1 MTQTTA
7 DHAHGATRREKLL
20 ERQIERLTLSRD
32 TVFDKLREIPTR
44 MQRLTNQ
51 VELLLDLSEDYASGK
66 YREVRWYSLA
76 AAASAALYF
85 VSPTDAVP
93 DWIPLIGQLD
103 DLLVMGIALRLVRK
117 DLIRYAE
124 FRGLDPSR
132 YF

>member
-1 MTQTTA
+1 MTHVQS
-7 DHAHGATRREKLL
+7 DHADGATRREKLL
-20 ERQIERLTLSRD
+20 ERQVERLTRSRA

-51 VELLLDLSEDYASGK
+51 VELLLDLAEDYSSGR
-66 YREVRWYSLA
+66 YRDVRWYSLA
-76 AAASAALYF
+76 AAVSAALYF
-85 VSPTDAVP
+85 ISPSDVIP
-93 DWIPLIGQLD
+93 DWIPVIGHLD

-124 FRGLDPSR
+124 FRGLDPKK